1 MKDILE
7 ALQALKGQQIEP
19 NMIRQALESVQ
30 LKNINLK
37 EYIKEFKNGTEP
49 NRNTLLKDPVE
60 VFLMQWPP
68 QFFYPIHQHS
78 NFWGFVVPLRGLLS
92 ETLYGYA
99 PNKRKVFIHP
109 TKTFREGEIIYEP
122 YKVIH
127 KLQNT
132 SPIETLITLHV
143 YYPAVYDFNGTCIF
157 DAKNRRLAI
166 LNEKAEALSWN
177 LPEDRYERIEE
188 NAYDLEK
195 LW

>member
-1 MKDILE
+1 MKEILD
-7 ALQALKGQQIEP
+7 ALRAMKGQQIEP
-19 NMIRQALESVQ
+19 NLIRQVLETLQLRNLNVDEYVKKLSGEALERE
-30 LKNINLK
+30 I
-37 EYIKEFKNGTEP
+37 I
-49 NRNTLLKDPVE
+49 LKDPVE
-60 VFLMQWPP
+60 AFILKWPP

-78 NFWGFVVPLRGLLS
+78 NFWGFVVPLQGILS

-109 TKTFREGEIIYEP
+109 TKTFRAGEIVYEP

-132 SPIETLITLHV
+132 SPIESLITLHV
-143 YYPAVYDFNGTCIF
+143 YYPPVYNFKGTSIF

-166 LNEKAEALSWN
+166 LNEKAETLSWD
-177 LPEDRYERIEE
+177 LPEDQYESIEE